1 MVATVIFSLFG
12 VALLVAAG
20 VVLVFRRRTMGKAA
34 AMGAAETS
42 GAADAASLAPGSVV
56 EVKGTLRCEAPLQ
69 SEMAGETCAYYS
81 ARVVRE
87 YIRDD
92 HDDDD
97 AGSDR
102 RSETVSHNER
112 FAPFSVE
119 DATGSIAVNA
129 EEAEVDAKEVVDRFE
144 RHTGGRSVTVA
155 GVSLN
160 LGGGERTLG
169 FRHVE
174 EVLPVD
180 APVYVLGAVQQ
191 DGTIGAPD
199 PGGENRFVVS
209 HRSEE
214 ALARQFNKDA
224 RLLGL
229 VAAGLAALGLVFLAV
244 GVASAAG
251 LIQFT

>member
-20 VVLVFRRRTMGKAA
+20 VVLFFRRRTMGKAA

-42 GAADAASLAPGSVV
+42 DAVDAASLAPGSVV
-56 EVKGTLRCEAPLQ
+56 EVKGTLRCETPLQ

-81 ARVVRE
+81 ARVARE
-87 YIRDD
+87 YIREDR
-92 HDDDD
+92 DDDD

-102 RSETVSHNER
+102 RSETISHNER

-119 DATGSIAVNA
+119 DATGSVAVNA
-129 EEAEVDAKEVVDRFE
+129 EGAEMDAREVVDRFE

-155 GVSLN
+155 GVTLN

-174 EVLPVD
+174 EILPVD
-180 APVYVLGAVQQ
+180 APVYVLGAVLQ

-214 ALARQFNKDA
+214 ALARQLGKDA

-244 GVASAAG
+244 GVAAAAG